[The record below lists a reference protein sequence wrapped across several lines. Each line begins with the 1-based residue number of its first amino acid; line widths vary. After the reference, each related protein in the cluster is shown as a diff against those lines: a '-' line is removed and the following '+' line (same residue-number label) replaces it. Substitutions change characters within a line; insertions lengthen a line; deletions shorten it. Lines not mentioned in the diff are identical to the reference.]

1 MNRQSTTR
9 SRTLPDVVKHLAV
22 VCMLVVTS
30 CAHQFVAP
38 LYNGAPTYPE
48 TEIALKGGVTLKHFA
63 GRNCEDESRP
73 EVGTSDRAR
82 TFSRYELTD
91 LHGHKLCESPSGL
104 SDPKYDGE
112 FEGYNRKNDRIEI
125 FQSESGRSL
134 LIVEDRSPTF
144 PRVALL
150 LLQRD
155 KDGHWKQ
162 RELLSP
168 DIQGTPANIYGSC
181 PPVKGITD
189 SEVCFGYGKKLKS
202 ETFAKLQ
209 KPADS

>member
-1 MNRQSTTR
+1 MNSRPTSK
-9 SRTLPDVVKHLAV
+9 SRTLRGVVKHLAV
-22 VCMLVVTS
+22 VCILVVTS

-38 LYNGAPTYPE
+38 VYNGAPTYPE
-48 TEIALKGGVTLKHFA
+48 TEIALKGGVILKHIA
-63 GRNCEDESRP
+63 GRYCEDESRP

-82 TFSRYELTD
+82 TFSRYDLTD

-104 SDPKYDGE
+104 SDPKYNGE
-112 FEGYNRKNDRIEI
+112 FEDYNRKNDRIEI
-125 FQSESGRSL
+125 FQSESGHSV

-155 KDGHWKQ
+155 KDGRWKHS
-162 RELLSP
+162 ELFCP
-168 DIQGTPANIYGSC
+168 HIQGTPINIYGSY

-189 SEVCFGYGKKLKS
+189 SEVCFDYGKKRKS
-202 ETFAKLQ
+202 EPFAKRR